1 MNKIDLRRADLN
13 LLLVFQVLHAER
25 HVGRAAQRLA
35 LTQSATSHALGR
47 LRELFGDALFVRH
60 PKGVQPT
67 PRALALAPAI
77 ADILNRAQSILAS
90 PSFDANVA
98 STFTIATID
107 LTVPTIIVPLIEH
120 LRRVAPAI
128 DLRIVPLVREYVVAA
143 FDRQEID
150 MALLNF
156 PDPPARV
163 ARVPVLR
170 DRYVGIARRGHPAL
184 KGRSL
189 TAAAYAA
196 LPHLLFSPRG
206 DPVGLIDEPL
216 AQATGRRRRVAMTIP
231 HVLAVPSIVARTDLV
246 TVIAERIA
254 RLYARQLGLILFD
267 PPIKLPDFTINM
279 LTSAARAGDPGIQWL
294 QQQVIHVCKSAGPG
308 K

>member
-1 MNKIDLRRADLN
+1 MNKIDVRRADLN
-13 LLLVFQVLHAER
+13 LLFVFQVLHAER

-35 LTQSATSHALGR
+35 LTQSATSHALAR
-47 LRELFGDALFVRH
+47 LRDLFGDPLFVRH

-67 PRALALAPAI
+67 ARALALAPAI
-77 ADILNRAQSILAS
+77 ADILDRAQSILAS
-90 PSFDANVA
+90 RSFDANVA
-98 STFTIATID
+98 SSFTIATID
-107 LTVPTIIVPLIEH
+107 LTVPTIVVPLIEH

-128 DLRIVPLVREYVVAA
+128 DLRIVPLVREQVVAA

-156 PDPPARV
+156 PEPPARL

-184 KGRSL
+184 KGGAL
-189 TAAAYAA
+189 TATAYAA

-216 AQATGRRRRVAMTIP
+216 AQASGRRRRVAMTIP
-231 HVLAVPSIVARTDLV
+231 HVLAVPLIVARTDLV
-246 TVIAERIA
+246 AIIAERIA

-267 PPIKLPDFTINM
+267 PPVKLPDFTINM
-279 LTSAARAGDPGIQWL
+279 LTSAARAGDPGLQWL
-294 QQQVIHVCKSAGPG
+294 QQQVINVCKSAGPA